1 MRKDAADNPFTDV
14 AVEKGALT
22 LKGLPWKATEEDIV
36 QFFEG
41 YNYIPES
48 LKWQVNPEGKKTG
61 LAAVLFES
69 SSDAERAFKDKQK
82 QEIGG
87 RWILLGDLEPE
98 DHETFES
105 FDAES
110 KNVRCGDSVN
120 DDNVD
125 RCVKLRGLPW
135 AANKGTVVDFFEGF
149 KVRKG
154 DITIDIQGG
163 KNSGFAIVVLE
174 NEEEAQRAISELDK
188 KEIKGRWIGV
198 SAAELRR
205 GGGGRRGGDE

>member
-1 MRKDAADNPFTDV
+1 MDVVVLSNGGMAFDRAMRAHRRTRADHHIRTDDRV
-14 AVEKGALT
+14 GT
-22 LKGLPWKATEEDIV
+22 YG
-36 QFFEG
+36 
-41 YNYIPES
+41 
-48 LKWQVNPEGKKTG
+48 
-61 LAAVLFES
+61 
-69 SSDAERAFKDKQK
+69 
-82 QEIGG
+82 
-87 RWILLGDLEPE
+87 
-98 DHETFES
+98 
-105 FDAES
+105 
-110 KNVRCGDSVN
+110 
-120 DDNVD
+120 D